1 MKLEGKN
8 MTESKYGKYI
18 ISDPKIVNIAY
29 HPSSKK
35 VEGVTFPDEIF
46 LDNEL
51 VEGSPMIIDI
61 GWRFEVP
68 DPDPV
73 EWTHSH
79 DFDEALCFIGTDHEK
94 PHDLGGEIEFHI
106 GDEIHTFDTTTVIY
120 VPKNLPHCP
129 FMHKRVDRPFL
140 LVVFGLTGRYPT
152 TEEDAK
158 ISPDKY

>member
-1 MKLEGKN
+1 

-18 ISDPKIVNIAY
+18 ISDPKVVNITY

-35 VEGVTFPDEIF
+35 LKGVTFHDEIF

-51 VEGSPMIIDI
+51 IEGSPMIIDI
-61 GWRFEVP
+61 GWRFEIP

-73 EWTHSH
+73 EWTYSH
-79 DFDEALCFIGTDHEK
+79 DFDEALCFIGTDPEK

-106 GDEIHTFDTTTVIY
+106 GDEIHTFYTTTVIY